1 MNSPGIHLLNPGAKL
16 KRIYALVEAL
26 EVENGED
33 APEQRALQVM
43 EALWDRGVVLVEADK
58 HVLLQITAIIAVAV
72 AGMIAGAIWL

>member
-1 MNSPGIHLLNPGAKL
+1 
-16 KRIYALVEAL
+16 
-26 EVENGED
+26 
-33 APEQRALQVM
+33 M